1 MKSVKQSYGYA
12 DEKMSL
18 TVADAV
24 DYKGHPADK
33 SRTGGWVPAALSLG
47 IEICERLSTMG
58 IAVNLVT
65 YLGGTM
71 HLPSATSA
79 NVVTDFMGTSFLLC
93 LLGGFLADSYLGRY
107 RTIAIFAMVQMLG
120 TCLLAVST
128 KLPQLRPR
136 PCKYTDVTQCEQANS
151 FQMGILYLSLYLIAL
166 GTGGLKSSVSGF
178 GTDQFDEKNEKEK
191 AQMAYFFNRFFF
203 VISTGTLMAVTVLV
217 YIQDEVGRSWGYGIC
232 SASMF
237 IALVIFFSGT
247 KRYRYK
253 KCSGS
258 PVVHICQVVSAASGK
273 KTAKLPSDISLLY
286 EDLPEASRI
295 HHTDQFRF
303 LDKAS
308 VVTEDDYRQGS
319 FMMNPWKLCPVTRVE
334 EVKKMIRLLP
344 IWATTIIFWTT
355 YAQMITFSV
364 EQATTMDRIIGHFQI
379 PAGSL
384 TVFFVGAI
392 LISLAVYDRFIIPL
406 CKKWRGE
413 PGFTNLQLIGIGL
426 FLSAMG
432 MAAAAVVEVKR
443 LSVAK
448 KYHETTTLP
457 ITVFYLIPQFFLVG
471 AGEGFIY
478 TGQLDFFITQSP
490 KGMKTM
496 STGLF
501 LTTLSLG
508 FFFSSLLV
516 SIVKATTGSSDKQG
530 WLGEHINK
538 GRLDCFYGLLAA
550 LSFFNFGLF
559 LLSAVW
565 FRKKT
570 VKQAPEMEIVVKES
584 TIEEKC

>member
-1 MKSVKQSYGYA
+1 MA
-12 DEKMSL
+12 EKMSL

-24 DYKGHPADK
+24 DYKGFPADK
-33 SRTGGWVPAALSLG
+33 SRTGGWIPAALSLG

-93 LLGGFLADSYLGRY
+93 LLGGFLADSFSIPNDMIL
-107 RTIAIFAMVQMLG
+107 VNQG
-120 TCLLAVST
+120 TCVLAVST
-128 KLPQLRPR
+128 RLLKLRPP
-136 PCKYTDVTQCEQANS
+136 PCRATEVTQCKQASN

-178 GTDQFDEKNEKEK
+178 GTDQFDEKDEKEK

-203 VISTGTLMAVTVLV
+203 VISTGTLMDVTVLV

-237 IALVIFFSGT
+237 VALVIFLMGT

-253 KCSGS
+253 KCLGI
-258 PVVHICQVVSAASGK
+258 PVVHICQVVAAAIGK
-273 KTAKLPSDISLLY
+273 KNVKEPSDISLLY
-286 EDLPEASRI
+286 EDLPEALRI
-295 HHTDQFRF
+295 HHTDQFCF

-308 VVTEDDYRQGS
+308 VVTENDYGDNGFFRV
-319 FMMNPWKLCPVTRVE
+319 NPWKLYPVTRVE
-334 EVKKMIRLLP
+334 EAKKMIRLLP

-364 EQATTMDRIIGHFQI
+364 EQATTMERTLGHFQI

-392 LISLAVYDRFIIPL
+392 LITLAVYDRF
-406 CKKWRGE
+406 
-413 PGFTNLQLIGIGL
+413 TNLQRIAIGL

-432 MAAAAVVEVKR
+432 MAAAAVVEEKR

-448 KYHETTTLP
+448 EFSETTTLLV
-457 ITVFYLIPQFFLVG
+457 TVFLLIPQFFLVG
-471 AGEGFIY
+471 SGEAFIY

-490 KGMKTM
+490 KGMKTI

-501 LTTLSLG
+501 LTTLALG
-508 FFFSSLLV
+508 FFFSTLLV
-516 SIVKATTGSSDKQG
+516 SFVKAVTGSRGKQG
-530 WLGEHINK
+530 WVGENINK

-550 LSFFNFGLF
+550 LSFINFGLF
-559 LLSAVW
+559 LLSATW
-565 FRKKT
+565 FRRKK
-570 VKQAPEMEIVVKES
+570 VKRAPEVEIIVKES
-584 TIEEKC
+584 AIEK